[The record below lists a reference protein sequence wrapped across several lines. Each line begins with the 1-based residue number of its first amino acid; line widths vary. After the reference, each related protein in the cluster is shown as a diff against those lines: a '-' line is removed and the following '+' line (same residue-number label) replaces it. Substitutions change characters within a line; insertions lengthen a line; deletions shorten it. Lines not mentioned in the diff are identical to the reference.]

1 MSEILI
7 TILTIS
13 MILTGL
19 KFSKSDEEIVRT
31 DPFYVV
37 TYEGKTKKQEDYTAI
52 YKVYALGIGVGEVY
66 FTKKDNKI
74 EARGQTYPK
83 LRFLYNYDFVYLEQN
98 DYKALYEKEKEKEKI
113 YENQEIY
120 EKKPWLPIISQFFK
134 GRLKEDDILNMKIK
148 INNAPIKISQQDT
161 ESEYVYIFEPQNSK
175 TKRITIYINK
185 NEDVPYLIEIEGKV
199 NITLKRIKWYL

>member
-1 MSEILI
+1 MNEILI
-7 TILTIS
+7 TIIAIS
-13 MILTGL
+13 IILTGF
-19 KFSKSDEEIVRT
+19 KSSKSDEEIIRT

-37 TYEGKTKKQEDYTAI
+37 THEGKTKKEEDYTAV

-66 FTKKDNKI
+66 FIKKDNKI
-74 EARGQTYPK
+74 EARGQTYPS

-134 GRLKEDDILNMKIK
+134 SGLKEDDILNMKIK
-148 INNAPIKISQQDT
+148 INDAPVKISKQDT
-161 ESEYVYIFEPQNSK
+161 ASEYVYIFEPQNSK

-199 NITLKRIKWYL
+199 NITLKRIK

>member
-13 MILTGL
+13 IILIGF
-19 KFSKSDEEIVRT
+19 KSSKSDEEIVRA

-37 TYEGKTKKQEDYTAI
+37 TYEGKTKKEEDYTAV
-52 YKVYALGIGVGEVY
+52 YKVYALGMGVGEVY
-66 FTKKDNKI
+66 FIKKDNKI
-74 EARGQTYPK
+74 EARGQTYSS
-83 LRFLYNYDFVYLEQN
+83 LRFLYNYDFVYLEQD

-148 INNAPIKISQQDT
+148 INDVPVKMSKQDT
-161 ESEYVYIFEPQNSK
+161 ASEYVYIFEPQDSK
-175 TKRITIYINK
+175 TKMITIYMDK

-199 NITLKRIKWYL
+199 DITLKRIK

>member
-13 MILTGL
+13 IILTGF
-19 KFSKSDEEIVRT
+19 KSSKSDEEIIRT

-175 TKRITIYINK
+175 TKSITIYINK

-199 NITLKRIKWYL
+199 NITLKKIK

>member
-7 TILTIS
+7 TIITVLI
-13 MILTGL
+13 ILTGF
-19 KFSKSDEEIVRT
+19 KSSKSNEEMVRT

-37 TYEGKTKKQEDYTAI
+37 AYESKTKKKEDYTAV

-66 FTKKDNKI
+66 FIKKDNKI
-74 EARGQTYPK
+74 EARGQTYPS

-113 YENQEIY
+113 YENQGIY

-148 INNAPIKISQQDT
+148 INNAPVKISKQDT
-161 ESEYVYIFEPQNSK
+161 ASEYVYIFEPQNSK

-199 NITLKRIKWYL
+199 NITLKRIK

>member
-7 TILTIS
+7 IILTIS
-13 MILTGL
+13 IILTGL
-19 KFSKSDEEIVRT
+19 KSSKSDEEIVRT

-37 TYEGKTKKQEDYTAI
+37 AYEGKTKKEEKYTAV

-66 FTKKDNKI
+66 FIKKDNKI
-74 EARGQTYPK
+74 EARGQTYQS

-148 INNAPIKISQQDT
+148 INNAPVKISKQDT
-161 ESEYVYIFEPQNSK
+161 ASEHVYIFEPQNSK

-199 NITLKRIKWYL
+199 NITLKRIKW

>member
-13 MILTGL
+13 IILTGF
-19 KFSKSDEEIVRT
+19 KSSKSDEEIVRT

-37 TYEGKTKKQEDYTAI
+37 AYEGKTKKEEKYTAV

-66 FTKKDNKI
+66 FIKKDNKI
-74 EARGQTYPK
+74 EARGQTYPS

-98 DYKALYEKEKEKEKI
+98 DYKALYEKEKEREKI

-148 INNAPIKISQQDT
+148 INDAPVEISQQDT

>member
-13 MILTGL
+13 IILTGF
-19 KFSKSDEEIVRT
+19 KFSKSDEEIIRT
-31 DPFYVV
+31 EPFYVA
-37 TYEGKTKKQEDYTAI
+37 TYEGKTKKEEDYTAV

-66 FTKKDNKI
+66 FIKKDNKI
-74 EARGQTYPK
+74 EARGQTYPS

-98 DYKALYEKEKEKEKI
+98 DYKALYEKEKEKERI

-148 INNAPIKISQQDT
+148 INNALVKILKQDT
-161 ESEYVYIFEPQNSK
+161 ALEYVYIFEPQNSK

-199 NITLKRIKWYL
+199 NITLKKIK

>member
-1 MSEILI
+1 MNEILI
-7 TILTIS
+7 AIITIS
-13 MILTGL
+13 IILSGF
-19 KFSKSDEEIVRT
+19 KSSKSDEEIVRT

-37 TYEGKTKKQEDYTAI
+37 TYEGKTKKEEDYTAV
-52 YKVYALGIGVGEVY
+52 YKVYALGIGVGEIY
-66 FTKKDNKI
+66 FIKKDNKI
-74 EARGQTYPK
+74 ESRGQTYPS

-134 GRLKEDDILNMKIK
+134 GRLKEDDILNMEIK
-148 INNAPIKISQQDT
+148 INDAPVKISKQDT
-161 ESEYVYIFEPQNSK
+161 ASEYVYIFEPQNSK

-199 NITLKRIKWYL
+199 NITLKRIK

>member
-199 NITLKRIKWYL
+199 NITLKRIK

>member
-13 MILTGL
+13 IILTGF
-19 KFSKSDEEIVRT
+19 KSSKSDEEIIRT
-31 DPFYVV
+31 EPFYVV
-37 TYEGKTKKQEDYTAI
+37 TYEGKTKKEEDYTAV

-66 FTKKDNKI
+66 FIKKDNRI
-74 EARGQTYPK
+74 EARGQTYPS

-148 INNAPIKISQQDT
+148 INDAPVKISKQDT
-161 ESEYVYIFEPQNSK
+161 ASEYVYIFEPQNSK

>member
-1 MSEILI
+1 MNEILI
-7 TILTIS
+7 TIITIS
-13 MILTGL
+13 IILTGL
-19 KFSKSDEEIVRT
+19 KSSKSDEEIVRT
-31 DPFYVV
+31 EPFYVV
-37 TYEGKTKKQEDYTAI
+37 TYEGKTKKEEDYTAV

-66 FTKKDNKI
+66 FIKKDNKI
-74 EARGQTYPK
+74 EARGQTYPS

-134 GRLKEDDILNMKIK
+134 GRLKEDDILNMKIEV
-148 INNAPIKISQQDT
+148 NDTPLRISKQDT
-161 ESEYVYIFEPQNSK
+161 ASEYVYIFEPQNSK

-199 NITLKRIKWYL
+199 NITLKRIKW

>member
-1 MSEILI
+1 MNEILI

-13 MILTGL
+13 IILTGL
-19 KFSKSDEEIVRT
+19 KSSKSDEEIVRT
-31 DPFYVV
+31 EPFYVV
-37 TYEGKTKKQEDYTAI
+37 TYEGKTKKEEDYTAV

-66 FTKKDNKI
+66 FIKKDNKI
-74 EARGQTYPK
+74 EARGQTYPS

-134 GRLKEDDILNMKIK
+134 GRLKEDDILNMKIEV
-148 INNAPIKISQQDT
+148 NDTPLRISKQDT
-161 ESEYVYIFEPQNSK
+161 ASEYVYIFEPQNSK

-199 NITLKRIKWYL
+199 NITLKRIK

>member
-1 MSEILI
+1 MNEILI
-7 TILTIS
+7 TIITIS
-13 MILTGL
+13 IILTGL
-19 KFSKSDEEIVRT
+19 KSSKSDEEIVRT
-31 DPFYVV
+31 EPFYVV
-37 TYEGKTKKQEDYTAI
+37 TYEGKTKKEEDYTAV

-66 FTKKDNKI
+66 FIKKDNKI
-74 EARGQTYPK
+74 EARGQTYPS

-134 GRLKEDDILNMKIK
+134 GRLKEDDILNMKIEV
-148 INNAPIKISQQDT
+148 NDTPLRISKQDT
-161 ESEYVYIFEPQNSK
+161 ASEYVYIFEPQNSK

-199 NITLKRIKWYL
+199 NITLKRIK

>member
-13 MILTGL
+13 IILTGF
-19 KFSKSDEEIVRT
+19 KSSKSDEEIVRT
-31 DPFYVV
+31 EPFYVV
-37 TYEGKTKKQEDYTAI
+37 AYEGKTKKEEDYTAI

-66 FTKKDNKI
+66 FIKKDNRI
-74 EARGQTYPK
+74 EARGQTYPS

-98 DYKALYEKEKEKEKI
+98 DYKALYEKEKEREKI

-134 GRLKEDDILNMKIK
+134 SRLKEDDILNMKIK
-148 INNAPIKISQQDT
+148 INDAPVKISKQDT
-161 ESEYVYIFEPQNSK
+161 ASEYIYIFEPQNSK

-199 NITLKRIKWYL
+199 NITLKRIK

>member
-7 TILTIS
+7 TILTILI
-13 MILTGL
+13 ILTGF
-19 KFSKSDEEIVRT
+19 KSSKSDEKIVRT
-31 DPFYVV
+31 EPFYVIA
-37 TYEGKTKKQEDYTAI
+37 YEGKTKKEENYTAV

-66 FTKKDNKI
+66 FIKKDNKI
-74 EARGQTYPK
+74 EVRGQTYPS

-98 DYKALYEKEKEKEKI
+98 DYKALYEKEKEREKI

-148 INNAPIKISQQDT
+148 INNAPVKISKQDT
-161 ESEYVYIFEPQNSK
+161 ASEYVYIFEPQNSK

-185 NEDVPYLIEIEGKV
+185 NKDVPYLIEIEGKV
-199 NITLKRIKWYL
+199 NITLKRIK

>member
-1 MSEILI
+1 MSEFLI

-13 MILTGL
+13 IILTGF
-19 KFSKSDEEIVRT
+19 KSSKSDEEVVRT

-37 TYEGKTKKQEDYTAI
+37 TYEGKTKKEEDYTAV

-66 FTKKDNKI
+66 FIKKDNKI
-74 EARGQTYPK
+74 EARGQTYPS

-98 DYKALYEKEKEKEKI
+98 DYKALYEREKEKEKI

-134 GRLKEDDILNMKIK
+134 EGRLKEDDILNMKIK
-148 INNAPIKISQQDT
+148 INDAPVKISKRDT
-161 ESEYVYIFEPQNSK
+161 ASEYVYIFEPQNSK

-185 NEDVPYLIEIEGKV
+185 NEDAPYLIEIEGKV
-199 NITLKRIKWYL
+199 NITLKRIK

>member
-13 MILTGL
+13 IILSGL
-19 KFSKSDEEIVRT
+19 KSSKSDEEIVRT
-31 DPFYVV
+31 EPFYVV
-37 TYEGKTKKQEDYTAI
+37 TYEGKTKKEEDYTAV

-66 FTKKDNKI
+66 FIKKDNKI
-74 EARGQTYPK
+74 EARGQTYPS

-134 GRLKEDDILNMKIK
+134 GRLKEDDILNMKIEV
-148 INNAPIKISQQDT
+148 NDTPLRISKQDT
-161 ESEYVYIFEPQNSK
+161 ASEYVYIFEPQNSK

-199 NITLKRIKWYL
+199 NITLKRIK

>member
-13 MILTGL
+13 IILTGF
-19 KFSKSDEEIVRT
+19 KSSKSDEEIIRT

-37 TYEGKTKKQEDYTAI
+37 TYEGKTKKEEDYTAV

-66 FTKKDNKI
+66 FIKKDNKI
-74 EARGQTYPK
+74 EARGQTYPS

-98 DYKALYEKEKEKEKI
+98 DYKALYEKEKEKERI

-134 GRLKEDDILNMKIK
+134 YRLKEDDILNMKIK
-148 INNAPIKISQQDT
+148 INDAPVKISQQDT

-199 NITLKRIKWYL
+199 NITLKRIK

>member
-13 MILTGL
+13 IILTGF
-19 KFSKSDEEIVRT
+19 KSSKSDEEIVRT
-31 DPFYVV
+31 EPFYVV
-37 TYEGKTKKQEDYTAI
+37 TYEGKTKKEEDYTAV

-66 FTKKDNKI
+66 FIKKDNKI
-74 EARGQTYPK
+74 EARGQTYPS

-98 DYKALYEKEKEKEKI
+98 DYKALYEKEKEREKI
-113 YENQEIY
+113 CENQEIY

-148 INNAPIKISQQDT
+148 INDTPVKISKQDT
-161 ESEYVYIFEPQNSK
+161 ASEYVYIFEPQNSK
-175 TKRITIYINK
+175 TKRITIYVNK

-199 NITLKRIKWYL
+199 NITLKRIK

>member
-13 MILTGL
+13 IILTGF
-19 KFSKSDEEIVRT
+19 KSSKSDEEIVRT
-31 DPFYVV
+31 EPFYVV
-37 TYEGKTKKQEDYTAI
+37 AYEGKTKKEEDYTAI

-66 FTKKDNKI
+66 FIKKDNRI
-74 EARGQTYPK
+74 EARGQTYPS

-98 DYKALYEKEKEKEKI
+98 DYKALYEKEKEREKI

-134 GRLKEDDILNMKIK
+134 SRLKEDDILNMKIK
-148 INNAPIKISQQDT
+148 INDAPVKISKQDT
-161 ESEYVYIFEPQNSK
+161 ASEYVYIFEPQNSK

-199 NITLKRIKWYL
+199 NITLKRIK